1 MYQPPRSDDYYAA
14 VAKLFVILLLVQVN
28 GQRKVKMCFIIDA
41 SSPWRE
47 LLTISVLCRFFQ
59 ITKVCKTFPL
69 HYRIHMWRMNWC
81 PVHFLGAMSMEPTI
95 SPDRST
101 NIFPRWESFVSSCS
115 SFGRSS
121 NILIYIWTVLVL
133 WVLLGTR
140 FHVYSGWP
148 NQDCTHDF
156 KHQWG
161 RRGTWYFFFNT
172 VYSQL
177 WRRNCRILSWRW
189 EFVNLLWNSWCTR
202 NQSIATHSIRT
213 VLVLPL
219 IYDRIGVRCIWIH

>member
-47 LLTISVLCRFFQ
+47 LLTISFLCRFFQ

-81 PVHFLGAMSMEPTI
+81 PVHLLGAMSMEPTI

-177 WRRNCRILSWRW
+177 WRRNYRILSWRW